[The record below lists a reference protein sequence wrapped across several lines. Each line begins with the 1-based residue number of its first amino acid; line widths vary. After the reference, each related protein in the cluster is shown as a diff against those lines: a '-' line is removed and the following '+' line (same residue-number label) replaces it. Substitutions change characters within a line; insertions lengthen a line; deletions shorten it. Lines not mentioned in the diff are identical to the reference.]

1 MSNEQQP
8 THTMFLQAIDIGPGK
23 IILYT
28 DKESFFEQIFTALN
42 SFAIDVARSDT
53 DLGDITAQRED
64 VEASF
69 AMMSEKGLD
78 TSDIDKELQ
87 ARYTKALE
95 ASIETLVMGITST
108 VLGQLRSRNVII
120 RPN

>member
-1 MSNEQQP
+1 MSNDQNQ
-8 THTMFLQAIDIGPGK
+8 TYQMFLQAIDIGPGK

-42 SFAIDVARSDT
+42 SFAIDVARSDA
-53 DLGDITAQRED
+53 DLGDMAEQVED
-64 VEASF
+64 IRQSF
-69 AMMSEKGLD
+69 EMMEKKGLD
-78 TSDIDKELQ
+78 TSEINKNLQ

-95 ASIETLVMGITST
+95 LSIETFVMGITSA
-108 VLGQLRSRNVII
+108 VVGQLRSNSVII